1 MYSMADKPTF
11 VVTGS
16 RGNLGGKLTAAL
28 RDRYSLRCLDVRGG
42 DGAFTADLGSYD
54 ESWARQFRG
63 AESVLHFAG
72 APLPTTPWADAHR
85 GNIVATGNVL
95 RASREHAVRR
105 VIFASSNQIMAGY
118 RFADVL
124 VSTEMPPAPLN
135 PYAVSKLFCEEA
147 GRAFAA
153 ETGISFI
160 ALRIGNILP
169 AENMPHPGMGIGI
182 WGQQMWL
189 SNRDFLDGVQA
200 AIDVTDVPFAVLNLV
215 SNNPG
220 MRWDLSETKRVLG
233 FFPKDGHVSVASAED
248 VAEDEV
254 ARTARLVPGQWL
266 DQRFQPLRG

>member
-1 MYSMADKPTF
+1 MDKPTI

-16 RGNLGGKLTAAL
+16 RGNLGGKLAAAL

-42 DGAFTADLGSYD
+42 DGAFTADLGAYD
-54 ESWARQFRG
+54 ESWARHFKG
-63 AESVLHFAG
+63 AVSVLHFAG

-95 RASREHAVRR
+95 RASREYAVRR
-105 VIFASSNQIMAGY
+105 VIFASSNQVMAGY

-124 VSTEMPPAPLN
+124 VTTALPPAPLN
-135 PYAVSKLFCEEA
+135 PYAVSKLFCEEL
-147 GRAFAA
+147 GRAFSA

-169 AENMPHPGMGIGI
+169 GENVPHPGMGIGV

-189 SNRDFLDGVQA
+189 SNSDFLDGVQA
-200 AIDVTDVPFAVLNLV
+200 AIDVQGVPFAVLNLV
-215 SNNPG
+215 SNNAR
-220 MRWDLSETKRVLG
+220 MRWDLSETGRVLG
-233 FFPKDGHVSVASAED
+233 FHPKDGHASIASPEDIAED
-248 VAEDEV
+248 NA